1 MLEFNLTVNREN
13 INQLQSK
20 ELRSSLSKMLDAM
33 AGMHKNQWKYAIQ
46 LNNIV
51 VGEYYKPD
59 FDSMT
64 SFAKAIGLDK
74 SSVSRYVSAVRI
86 MVNDITPLTGLTFE
100 NIPYSKAGRIAS
112 VKDVKDFLKVSKID
126 LVTCTVRDLEKAIKD
141 YKSSLETAKEE
152 PAQEETVKEETVKE
166 ENEVMSFTGHYD
178 DSKAWFE
185 INGIQFIIPLD
196 VLTEYKVES

>member
-1 MLEFNLTVNREN
+1 MLEFNLAVNREN

-74 SSVSRYVSAVRI
+74 SSVSRYVSAVRV

-112 VKDVKDFLKVSKID
+112 VKDVKDFLKVSGID
-126 LVTCTVRDLEKAIKD
+126 LVNCTVRDLEKAIKD
-141 YKSSLETAKEE
+141 YKAMQENAKEE
-152 PAQEETVKEETVKE
+152 PAKEEPAKE
-166 ENEVMSFTGHYD
+166 EPAKEEEVMSFTGHYD

-185 INGIQFIIPLD
+185 INGIQFIIPIE